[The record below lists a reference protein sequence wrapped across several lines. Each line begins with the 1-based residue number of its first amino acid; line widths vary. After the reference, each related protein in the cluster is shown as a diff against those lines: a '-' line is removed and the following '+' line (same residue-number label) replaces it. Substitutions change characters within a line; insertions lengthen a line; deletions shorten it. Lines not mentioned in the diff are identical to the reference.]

1 MRKPKQTNPKTVH
14 STKKKNPQKKH
25 VHWKQWTTCTGKHI
39 LTDNALR
46 KQISLDCLFSGNPK
60 FIDLPLLMN
69 VENSAQAMFFFG
81 VPKFGCETQKNDRNG
96 FGSTENGDENKQ
108 TGPCG

>member
-1 MRKPKQTNPKTVH
+1 MRKPKTNKSKDSALH
-14 STKKKNPQKKH
+14 KEKESTKKH
-25 VHWKQWTTCTGKHI
+25 VQWKQWTTCTGKHI
-39 LTDNALR
+39 LTDKALK

-69 VENSAQAMFFFG
+69 VENSAQAMCFFG
-81 VPKFGCETQKNDRNG
+81 VPKFGCETEKNDRNS
-96 FGSTENGDENKQ
+96 FGSTENEDENKQ